1 MGTVADKETSMWR
14 ENQSVTMDGKTP
26 LEKGVPMWCAGIFN
40 MLALCTLLSGC
51 LDTEVAF
58 LQKTPILEL
67 LLPILAWMM
76 CHATGEKQISGIVGT
91 ARHTIVREEKRR
103 G

>member
-1 MGTVADKETSMWR
+1 MMSAEVSR
-14 ENQSVTMDGKTP
+14 NQDLRV
-26 LEKGVPMWCAGIFN
+26 ER
-40 MLALCTLLSGC
+40 TLLSGC

-67 LLPILAWMM
+67 LLPILAWTM